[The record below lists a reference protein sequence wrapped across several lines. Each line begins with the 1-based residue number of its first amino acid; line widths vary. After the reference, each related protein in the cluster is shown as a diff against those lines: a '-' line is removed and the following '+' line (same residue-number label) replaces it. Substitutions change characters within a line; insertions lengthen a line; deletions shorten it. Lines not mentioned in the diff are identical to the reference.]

1 MKIKSDKKVVTITF
15 SAPEEVME
23 NLEYLSKKYEVSKSS
38 LLRQLIEDAM
48 EQDRKGMIEN
58 EK

>member
-15 SAPEEVME
+15 SAPEEVMKD
-23 NLEYLSKKYEVSKSS
+23 LEYLSKKYEVSKSS
-38 LLRQLIEDAM
+38 LLRQLIEDAI